1 MNDPLGLRRR
11 ATDLAG
17 DVRMLADAGVLRPVG
32 PAQIAGVFREVRHWG
47 LTQPAIYGAAAAQAP
62 SREALV
68 DASRRVTFAEFARR
82 TNALANTLAEDA
94 LAGQR
99 VALLGR
105 NSVGFAEAVDA
116 VSKVGADLLL
126 LNTGSAGPQL
136 ADILRR
142 EEAVLVL
149 HDDEF
154 TDAVGA
160 AVHAAGLTI
169 PSYAMSKLAR
179 MAAMGDPT
187 PPPAPAHQSKPIIL
201 TSGTT
206 GAPKGAN
213 RSTPRSVSPIL
224 ALLSRIPYRVSD
236 RVLIAAPMFHSWG
249 FAHLLAAGALASTA
263 VVRSRFDPEHT
274 LATIDSEQITVLV
287 VVPAMLQRIMA
298 LPAEVRRSYD
308 TSTLRVISS
317 SGSELP
323 GPLAAQVMDAFGDV
337 LYNLYG
343 STEVG
348 WVSVAGPDDLRESP
362 GTAGKPLR
370 GVTLRLLDGGGHPV
384 DDGNEGRIFAG
395 SALVFD
401 GYTGGGSKEVI
412 DGCMAT
418 GDVGHIDHKG
428 RLFVS
433 GREDDMI
440 VSGGENVFPK
450 EVEEELIRLDGV
462 AEAAVVGVPDD
473 QYGQRLAAYVVR
485 EDGATITEDDVR
497 NAVRSRLARYKV
509 PRDVVFV
516 EELPRN
522 ATGKVLRKDLS
533 GTA

>member
-1 MNDPLGLRRR
+1 MIDPLGLRRR
-11 ATDLAG
+11 ATDVAG
-17 DVRMLADAGVLRPVG
+17 DVRLLAGAGVLRPIR
-32 PAQIAGVFREVRHWG
+32 PAEIAGVVRELRHWG
-47 LTQPAIYGAAAAQAP
+47 FSQPLIYGAAAAQAP
-62 SREALV
+62 EREAAV
-68 DASRRVTFAEFARR
+68 DSNRRVSFGEFSRR
-82 TNALANTLAEDA
+82 TNALANALAEDA
-94 LAGQR
+94 LAGNR

-116 VSKVGADLLL
+116 LSKLGADLLL

-136 ADILRR
+136 ADVLRLER
-142 EEAVLVL
+142 ADAIL

-154 TDAVGA
+154 ATAVDDAVQTA
-160 AVHAAGLTI
+160 ELTI
-169 PSYAMSKLAR
+169 PRYSMSQLAGF
-179 MAAMGDPT
+179 AATGDPT
-187 PPPAPAHQSKPIIL
+187 PPPAPAQQTKPIIL

-213 RSTPRSVSPIL
+213 RSTPRSVSPVL
-224 ALLSRIPYRVSD
+224 ALLSRIPYRMGD
-236 RVLIAAPMFHSWG
+236 RVLISAPLFHSWG
-249 FAHLLAAGALASTA
+249 FAHLLATGALASTA
-263 VVRSRFDPEHT
+263 VLRSRFDAERT

-298 LPAEVRRSYD
+298 LPADVRRRYD

-323 GPLAAQVMDAFGDV
+323 GPLASEVMDAFGDV

-348 WVSVAGPDDLRESP
+348 WVSVAGPADLREAP
-362 GTAGKPLR
+362 GTAGMPVR
-370 GVTLRLLDGGGHPV
+370 GVTVRLLDGAGNPV
-384 DDGNEGRIFAG
+384 PEGKEGRIFAG
-395 SALVFD
+395 SQLVFD

-418 GDVGHIDHKG
+418 GDVGRVDQNG

-450 EVEEELIRLDGV
+450 EVEDEVIRLDGV
-462 AEAAVVGVPDD
+462 AEAAVVGVADKD
-473 QYGQRLAAYVVR
+473 YGQRLAAYVVR
-485 EDGATITEDDVR
+485 KDGATVSEDDIR
-497 NAVRSRLARYKV
+497 AAVRGRLARYKV
-509 PRDVVFV
+509 PRDVFFV
-516 EELPRN
+516 DELPRN

-533 GTA
+533 AR